1 MISQLY
7 PAFRQWSLF
16 GSVYLISDTHFED
29 KDCNLMDPN
38 WISPEEYVS
47 QLKYINKN
55 DTLIHLGD
63 VGNPYWLD
71 KIHAGYK
78 VLIMG
83 NHDTYSKLKSY
94 FNEVC
99 TGPLFISQKILLSHE
114 PVPIDYALNIHG
126 HLHRPPIEPDKNHLC
141 ISANLYDYKA
151 ANLKQIIHS
160 GILKDIKD
168 IHRLCIDNAIQMKE
182 EYKNEL

>member
-7 PAFRQWSLF
+7 PAFKQWSFF

-29 KDCNLMDPN
+29 EDCKLMDPN
-38 WISPEEYVS
+38 WISPEEHIS
-47 QLKYINKN
+47 KLKHIKEN
-55 DTLIHLGD
+55 DALIHLGD
-63 VGNPYWLD
+63 VGNPYWVD

-78 VLIMG
+78 ILIMG
-83 NHDTYSKLKSY
+83 NHDTYSKLSLH
-94 FNEVC
+94 FNEVYK
-99 TGPLFISQKILLSHE
+99 GPLFISQKILLSHE

-126 HLHRPPIEPDKNHLC
+126 HLHRPFEPDKNHLC

-168 IHRLCIDNAIQMKE
+168 IHRLNIDNAIQMKE
-182 EYKNEL
+182 GNKNEL